1 MYKNE
6 SISYMHI
13 IKDPLRIG
21 CDVVT
26 GVNHRVCGSDRDTA
40 NVVTKVMTR
49 KNSLRIAEKAN
60 FRILLSYK

>member
-1 MYKNE
+1 
-6 SISYMHI
+6 MHI

-26 GVNHRVCGSDRDTA
+26 GVNHRVCGSDQASA

-49 KNSLRIAEKAN
+49 KKFVENCIKSK
-60 FRILLSYK
+60 FSYISHV

>member
-1 MYKNE
+1 MN
-6 SISYMHI
+6 ISYMHI

-26 GVNHRVCGSDRDTA
+26 GVNHRVCSSDQDSA

-49 KNSLRIAEKAN
+49 KKFVENCGKSK
-60 FRILLSYK
+60 FSYISHV

>member
-1 MYKNE
+1 
-6 SISYMHI
+6 MHI

-26 GVNHRVCGSDRDTA
+26 GVNHRGLCSDEWSA

-49 KNSLRIAEKAN
+49 KKFVENCGKSK
-60 FRILLSYK
+60 FSYFAHV

>member
-6 SISYMHI
+6 SICIYDI
-13 IKDPLRIG
+13 IKDLLRIG

-26 GVNHRVCGSDRDTA
+26 GVNHRVCGSDEDSA

-60 FRILLSYK
+60 FRILLLNK